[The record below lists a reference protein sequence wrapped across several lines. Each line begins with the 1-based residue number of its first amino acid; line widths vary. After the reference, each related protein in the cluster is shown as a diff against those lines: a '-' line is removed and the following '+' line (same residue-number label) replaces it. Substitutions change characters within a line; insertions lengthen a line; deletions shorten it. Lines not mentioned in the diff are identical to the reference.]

1 MIRWLLIAV
10 FVLALAVPFFNQA
23 EPSLF
28 GFPFFYWYQMLIVPV
43 CALLTFVVF
52 VVEDNKRDGK

>member
-1 MIRWLLIAV
+1 MIRWLLAV
-10 FVLALAVPFFNQA
+10 IFVLALSVPFFNQI

-43 CALLTFVVF
+43 AAGLTYIVF
-52 VVEDNKRDGK
+52 IVENKQGDAE